1 MRYRSFMLLLLVAT
15 LSVAC
20 GGNQESNAEEEVTQ
34 EGSSDDKGLTISD
47 GDSEIT
53 INSEEMEDAI
63 NSLKDA
69 FTTKKDGEK
78 VEVVDFRELKKL
90 MPNRIS
96 GMKQTSSTGE
106 KTGML
111 GFKFSTAKA
120 EYEDGDQ
127 SLEMSITDVAGIAM
141 LTASMAAWTNMDM
154 DRETENGYERTTKID
169 GHPAFEK
176 WDGDRKRGE
185 LNVLVDDRLIVS
197 IEGSNIAEK
206 DLRKALEGIN
216 LNRLGRIQ

>member
-1 MRYRSFMLLLLVAT
+1 MRYRSFMLLLLVGS
-15 LSVAC
+15 LLVAC
-20 GGNQESNAEEEVTQ
+20 GGNQQTNEEEPTR
-34 EGSSDDKGLTISD
+34 EESSNDKGLTISD
-47 GDSEIT
+47 GDTEIN
-53 INSEEMEDAI
+53 IDSKEMEDAV

-69 FTTKKDGEK
+69 FTTKKDGKEI
-78 VEVVDFRELKKL
+78 EVVDFRELKKL
-90 MPNRIS
+90 MPDRIS

-111 GFKFSTAKA
+111 GFKFATAQA

-127 SLEMSITDVAGIAM
+127 SLDMSITDVAGIGI

-185 LNVLVDDRLIVS
+185 LSVFVDDRFIIT
-197 IEGSNIAEK
+197 IEGQNIAEK
-206 DLRKALEGIN
+206 DLRKALDGIN
-216 LNRLGRIQ
+216 LNRLGRLQ

>member
-1 MRYRSFMLLLLVAT
+1 MLLLLVGALT
-15 LSVAC
+15 VAC
-20 GGNQESNAEEEVTQ
+20 GGNQQAKEKETIQEES
-34 EGSSDDKGLTISD
+34 SSDKGLTISD
-47 GDSEIT
+47 GETEINIDSD
-53 INSEEMEDAI
+53 EMEDAI

-90 MPNRIS
+90 MPDRIA

-127 SLEMSITDVAGIAM
+127 SMEMSITDVAGIGL

-154 DRETENGYERTTKID
+154 DRETENGYERTTRID

-185 LNVLVDDRLIVS
+185 LSVLVDDRYIIS
-197 IEGSNIAEK
+197 IEGRNVAEK
-206 DLRKALEGIN
+206 DLRKAMDGIN
-216 LNRLGRIQ
+216 LNRLGRLQ

>member
-1 MRYRSFMLLLLVAT
+1 MRYRSFMLLLLAGLLIV
-15 LSVAC
+15 SC
-20 GGNQESNAEEEVTQ
+20 GGNQQSGEKETAQDESSN
-34 EGSSDDKGLTISD
+34 DKGLTISD
-47 GDSEIT
+47 GDTEIN
-53 INSEEMEDAI
+53 IDSEEMEDAI

-78 VEVVDFRELKKL
+78 VEVVDFRDLKKL
-90 MPNRIS
+90 MPDRVA

-111 GFKFSTAKA
+111 GFKFSTAQA

-127 SLEMSITDVAGIAM
+127 SLDMSITDVAGIGI

-154 DRETENGYERTTKID
+154 DRETESGYERTTRID

-176 WDGDRKRGE
+176 WDGNRKHGE
-185 LNVLVDDRLIVS
+185 LSIFVDDRYIIT
-197 IEGSNIAEK
+197 IEGRNIAEK
-206 DLRKALEGIN
+206 DLRKALDGIN
-216 LNRLGRIQ
+216 LNRLGRLQ